1 MAENN
6 SKIIKEPY
14 NPLDPIVVFDP
25 KFPRRYV
32 IKQLEDVQNKNPST
46 ANQTNALKDDAIKI
60 PVVKV
65 NNILLNDNQF
75 DSLIINYDYFLP
87 TVHISVKDDNGF
99 IKTCDTPGLDN
110 FIEVIITAEVN
121 GYYKKIS
128 LVFYITDYKIYDDYI
143 SYDGIYKM
151 QELNTNVFKQ
161 IGDKKLSTYEM
172 LETIAKETKLGFAA
186 TKGCKE
192 IKDEYYRL
200 VQSTTYKDYI
210 KEQLAIA
217 GEDEKSIF
225 DAWVDIYGYLVMVN
239 VYNVMNEKVDPEQLT
254 IHSMVG
260 IHSDVD
266 SIPDVTPTLL
276 QRTLTNNKVN
286 EINYNLLFEKYENE
300 VDNNKI
306 YDDGALNQGWY
317 MTDPGKDNMIST
329 EEVQIIENSLDGMQ
343 NSESYEYK
351 KVQFLGIEFEDS
363 SVLFKK
369 KINKRYFD
377 KLRARRLKLEL
388 NNHNLGLERGT
399 LVNIVFKEYDNAVIK
414 TIANTNDVEDD
425 AEGLVNPYST
435 GMYYIDGMEF
445 SYKTEEHKIVQTLYL
460 IKRDGL
466 TNPLN
471 TSIQPISIKQAD
483 E

>member
-1 MAENN
+1 MAE
-6 SKIIKEPY
+6 SKSELIKEPY

-25 KFPRRYV
+25 TFQKRYV
-32 IKQLEDVQNKNPST
+32 LKQYEDIENHNPSISD
-46 ANQTNALKDDAIKI
+46 QTNSLKDDAINI

-65 NNILLNDNQF
+65 NNVLLNDSQF
-75 DSLIINYDYFLP
+75 DSLVINYDYFLP
-87 TVHISVKDDNGF
+87 TIHVSVKDDEGF

-110 FIEVIITAEVN
+110 FIEVIITSEVN

-128 LVFYITDYKIYDDYI
+128 LVFYITDYKIYDEYI
-143 SYDGIYKM
+143 SYDGIYKL
-151 QELNTNVFKQ
+151 QSLNTNVFKQ

-172 LETIAKETKLGFAA
+172 CEEIAKETKLGFAA
-186 TKGCKE
+186 TEDCKD

-200 VQSTTYKDYI
+200 VQSTSYKDYI
-210 KEQLAIA
+210 VEQLEI
-217 GEDEKSIF
+217 GGVDEKSIF
-225 DAWVDIYGYLVMVN
+225 DAWVDLFGYLVLVN
-239 VYNVMNEKVDPEQLT
+239 VYYAMNEKIAPEQLT
-254 IHSMVG
+254 IHAMVG
-260 IHSDVD
+260 INSDVN

-286 EINYNLLFEKYENE
+286 ESDYNLLFDNYENV

-306 YDDGALNQGWY
+306 YSDGALNQGYY
-317 MTDPGKDNMIST
+317 MTSPGKDNTIVN
-329 EEVQIIENSLDGMQ
+329 EELQIIENSLDGMQ
-343 NSESYEYK
+343 GCENYEYK
-351 KVQFLGIEFEDS
+351 KVQFLGIEFEDTS
-363 SVLFKK
+363 LLFKK

-388 NNHNLGLERGT
+388 NNYNLGLERGT
-399 LVNIVFKEYDNAVIK
+399 LVNIIFKEYDNTVIK
-414 TIANTNDVEDD
+414 TITPTEDIDDD
-425 AEGLVNPYST
+425 AEGIVNPFSS

-445 SYKTEEHKIVQTLYL
+445 TYKTEDHKIVQYLYL

-471 TSIQPISIKQAD
+471 TSIEPVSAN